1 MDGGLLQYRFDCG
14 SGQGVARL
22 DGININDGYW
32 HAIVVE
38 RLGKNAKIIVDGMH
52 TARGSAPGTNDVL
65 NLDSADVFFGAEVIT
80 MADGRK
86 DISMGFIGCIRDI
99 IIDGVKL
106 PLAGGSSVAQF
117 KNTHN
122 VEFHCRGDYVPGM
135 ILRARYDSVWLF
147 LYLALFFAAKFWGQ
161 DYNEKH
167 KLDSKQ
173 ISNSPC

>member
-22 DGININDGYW
+22 DSININDGYW

-135 ILRARYDSVWLF
+135 ILCGCFCISLCF
-147 LYLALFFAAKFWGQ
+147 SGFGLKCL
-161 DYNEKH
+161 H
-167 KLDSKQ
+167 SKTSCERFVC
-173 ISNSPC
+173 IHSA